1 MTAPLLLHASCVC
14 VKDKGILLIGASGT
28 GKSDLAL
35 RLIDRGA
42 VLVAD
47 DYVNLSRKDD
57 VLMASPPDRLAGKI
71 EVRGVG
77 ICTLP
82 FMAAAQIHLYV
93 DLAATPDRFPD
104 PAFKDIAGVMI
115 PRIAI
120 SALEAS
126 APQKIELALSQG
138 IEHL

>member
-42 VLVAD
+42 MLVAD

-57 VLMASPPDRLAGKI
+57 VLLASPPDRLTGKI

-82 FMAAAQIHLYV
+82 FMPAAQIHLYV
-93 DLAATPDRFPD
+93 DLAATPDRFPN

-115 PRIAI
+115 PRIAL

-126 APQKIELALSQG
+126 APLKIEMALSQG
-138 IEHL
+138 VGQS

>member
-42 VLVAD
+42 MLVAD
-47 DYVNLSRKDD
+47 DYVNLTKKDNA
-57 VLMASPPDRLAGKI
+57 LMASPPNQLEGKI

-82 FMAAAQIHLYV
+82 FTPNAQIHLYV
-93 DLAATPDRFPD
+93 DLADLPDRLPEPTFQ
-104 PAFKDIAGVMI
+104 DIVGVMI
-115 PRIAI
+115 PRIAL

-126 APQKIELALSQG
+126 APLKIEMALSQG
-138 IEHL
+138 IGPL